1 MPAPWEPSFDVYLT
15 QVEGDIPLAVV
26 LDMAVAQHG
35 PLPSHPLRLMV
46 RVPLQHPRPDGLRDA
61 SEQEAMGAVE
71 DSLVETLT
79 AKLDAIFVGR
89 FMAEG
94 VVTFGFYLPEAS
106 RTRAEHLDRELP
118 PLGGY
123 SAEGAL
129 ADDPDWEFYF
139 DFLFPDRFSHQV
151 MMNRQVLANLVEAG
165 DHLQSP
171 REIDFFAYFPSRPQA
186 DEAMVTLDKAGYRSD
201 APEASDER
209 PAAQRWSLQFHR
221 HDRLADGRADE
232 LCHEIL
238 TLLAP
243 HEGVFDGWGS
253 PLAKA

>member
-1 MPAPWEPSFDVYLT
+1 MPAPREPSFDVYLT
-15 QVEGDIPLAVV
+15 QLEGDIPLAVV
-26 LDMAVAQHG
+26 LDMAVADHG
-35 PLPSHPLRLMV
+35 PLPTHPLRLMV
-46 RVPLQHPRPDGLRDA
+46 RVPLLHPRPDGLRDA
-61 SEQEAMGAVE
+61 SEQESMGIVE

-79 AKLDAIFVGR
+79 TRLDGLFVGR

-94 VVTFGFYLPEAS
+94 VVTFGFYLPESS
-106 RTRAEHLDRELP
+106 RHAADQLADLLP
-118 PLGGY
+118 PLGDY
-123 SAEGAL
+123 TAEGAL
-129 ADDPDWEFYF
+129 ADDPEWEFYF

-165 DHLQSP
+165 DHLELP
-171 REIDFFAYFPSRPQA
+171 REIDFFAYFSSRALA
-186 DEAMVTLDKAGYRSD
+186 DEAAVTLGKAGYTADGPDS
-201 APEASDER
+201 SDER
-209 PAAQRWSLQFHR
+209 PAEQRWSLQFHR
-221 HDRLADGRADE
+221 IDRLADGRADE